1 VEASSSAAGMPT
13 CASLTTA
20 GRRTA
25 GRFGPPGPALLH
37 SLCVKPP
44 DVLVLGVGGTLG
56 EAWLSGFLAG
66 AGQQGGIDFRQSAH
80 FVGTSAGSV
89 VAARLAAGWPPR
101 RPGSAA
107 GLAQQALPA
116 ARIASER
123 LAWAPSDS
131 SLLAAGVALRAA
143 RPGRALAR
151 AAFLAQ
157 LPPGRIPVDDLRA
170 RIAALGPR
178 FDGRLLVVA
187 VDVSTGHRV
196 VFGAPGAPQAD
207 VPDAV
212 VASCAVPGVFR
223 PVRIGGRD
231 YVDGGVWSPA
241 NLDIAPVRPGTHV
254 LCLVPT
260 AAYQAGSRAGSRIA
274 ARMLARSWQA
284 AIAVEAAGARR
295 RGARVT
301 IIGPDAGSS
310 AAMGADLMDASRR
323 DQVASAG
330 FAQGM
335 AAAASTGGA
344 GLGQDTDPQ

>member
-1 VEASSSAAGMPT
+1 VAV
-13 CASLTTA
+13 
-20 GRRTA
+20 
-25 GRFGPPGPALLH
+25 LLH

-66 AGQQGGIDFRQSAH
+66 AGQQGGIDFRQSEH
-80 FVGTSAGSV
+80 FVGTSAGSI
-89 VAARLAAGWPPR
+89 VAARLASGRPPR
-101 RPGSAA
+101 RPDEAVGP
-107 GLAQQALPA
+107 AQQAPPASVSPARTAFEQLARVPLGGSLPA
-116 ARIASER
+116 VGA
-123 LAWAPSDS
+123 
-131 SLLAAGVALRAA
+131 ALRAA
-143 RPGRALAR
+143 RPGRAVAR
-151 AAFLAQ
+151 AAFLARV
-157 LPPGRIPVDDLRA
+157 PPGRIPLDDLRA

-187 VDVSTGHRV
+187 VDARSGHRV
-196 VFGAPGAPQAD
+196 VFGAPGASHAD

-212 VASCAVPGVFR
+212 AASCAVPGLFR

-241 NLDIAPVRPGTHV
+241 NLDIAPVHPGTRV

-260 AAYQAGSRAGSRIA
+260 AGLLASYRIA
-274 ARMLARSWQA
+274 ARVLARSWQA

-301 IIGPDAGSS
+301 IIGPDADSS

-323 DQVASAG
+323 DQVANAG

-335 AAAASTGGA
+335 AAAANRQAEPGARCSPSGCQYRGPAGNTTST
-344 GLGQDTDPQ
+344 

>member
-1 VEASSSAAGMPT
+1 
-13 CASLTTA
+13 
-20 GRRTA
+20 
-25 GRFGPPGPALLH
+25 
-37 SLCVKPP
+37 VKPP

-80 FVGTSAGSV
+80 FVGTSAGSI
-89 VAARLAAGWPPR
+89 VAARLAAGRPPR
-101 RPGSAA
+101 GPGEMA
-107 GLAQQALPA
+107 GLPQQAPA
-116 ARIASER
+116 SASLARTAFDR
-123 LAWAPSDS
+123 LAWVPFDS
-131 SLLAAGVALRAA
+131 SLLAAGIAMRAA

-157 LPPGRIPVDDLRA
+157 LPRGRIPLDDLRA
-170 RIAALGPR
+170 RIAALGAR

-187 VDVSTGHRV
+187 VDASTGYRM
-196 VFGAPGAPQAD
+196 VFGAPGAPEAD
-207 VPDAV
+207 AADAV
-212 VASCAVPGVFR
+212 AASCAVPGLFC

-260 AAYQAGSRAGSRIA
+260 AVHRAVGRIA
-274 ARMLARSWQA
+274 ARVLARGWQA
-284 AIAVEAAGARR
+284 AIAVEAAEARR

-335 AAAASTGGA
+335 AAAASTGRA
-344 GLGQDTDPQ
+344 DSGQGTDRP

>member
-1 VEASSSAAGMPT
+1 MRESMSVLMT
-13 CASLTTA
+13 
-20 GRRTA
+20 
-25 GRFGPPGPALLH
+25 ALLH

-89 VAARLAAGWPPR
+89 VAARLAAGRPPR
-101 RPGSAA
+101 GPGEAA
-107 GLAQQALPA
+107 GLAQQVSPA
-116 ARIASER
+116 SAGPARTAFER
-123 LAWAPSDS
+123 LAWVPFDS
-131 SLLAAGVALRAA
+131 SLLAAGVAMRAA

-151 AAFLAQ
+151 AAFLAR
-157 LPPGRIPVDDLRA
+157 LPRGRIPLDDLRA

-178 FDGRLLVVA
+178 FDGRLRVVA
-187 VDVSTGHRV
+187 VDAGTGHRV

-212 VASCAVPGVFR
+212 AASCAVPGLFR

-241 NLDIAPVRPGTHV
+241 NLDIAPVGPGTRV
-254 LCLVPT
+254 LCLVP
-260 AAYQAGSRAGSRIA
+260 AAVHRAAGPIA
-274 ARMLARSWQA
+274 ARVLARSWQA
-284 AIAVEAAGARR
+284 AIAVEAAEARR

-335 AAAASTGGA
+335 AAAASTGA
-344 GLGQDTDPQ
+344 ADLSQDTDPP